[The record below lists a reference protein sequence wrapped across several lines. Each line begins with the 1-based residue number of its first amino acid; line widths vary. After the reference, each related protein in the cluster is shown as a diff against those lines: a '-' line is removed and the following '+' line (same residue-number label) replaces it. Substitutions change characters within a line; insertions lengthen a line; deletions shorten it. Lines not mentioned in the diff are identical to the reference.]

1 MSWQDLCTRSLK
13 EVSLQ
18 DLCKGVGKISTDIY
32 AMYLNKISSWNLCT
46 SSLEEFSCQDL
57 CKRPL
62 GKISAQ
68 DFYAVSLYKIS
79 IAKSS
84 KAFPRSFQAIAKRFW
99 RAPAKDD
106 LQYEAFWQHLCIFSE
121 GSGKISVTDLDAKS
135 PSQVPWQDLCT
146 KISGLCTR
154 SMQGPFG
161 EISVE
166 DGWQDLLERLS
177 HLAHLSYLSHLA
189 HLSHLSH
196 LSYLSNLSN
205 LFHLSICLS
214 VC

>member
-13 EVSLQ
+13 EVSLE
-18 DLCKGVGKISTDIY
+18 DLCKGPAGKISTDIY
-32 AMYLNKISSWNLCT
+32 AMYLNKISLWNLCT

-68 DFYAVSLYKIS
+68 DLYAVSLYKIS

-84 KAFPRSFQAIAKRFW
+84 KAFPRSFQAIAKRFR

-106 LQYEAFWQHLCIFSE
+106 LQYEAFWPHLCIFSE

-135 PSQVPWQDLCT
+135 PSQVPWQDLYT
-146 KISGLCTR
+146 KISVPGLCKVPLGR
-154 SMQGPFG
+154 S
-161 EISVE
+161 
-166 DGWQDLLERLS
+166 L
-177 HLAHLSYLSHLA
+177 
-189 HLSHLSH
+189 
-196 LSYLSNLSN
+196 
-205 LFHLSICLS
+205 
-214 VC
+214 